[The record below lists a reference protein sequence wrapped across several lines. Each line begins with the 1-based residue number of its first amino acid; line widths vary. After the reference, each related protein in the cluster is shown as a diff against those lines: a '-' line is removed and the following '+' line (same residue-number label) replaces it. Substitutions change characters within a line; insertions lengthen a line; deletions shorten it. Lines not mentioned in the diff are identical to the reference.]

1 MRVAYN
7 DIPLR
12 NGKKTSYSIRNFL
25 MVHSKNFLL
34 VLLKISIAMA
44 LSLTLVVRLVHSIRY
59 FKNDY
64 THK

>member
-1 MRVAYN
+1 
-7 DIPLR
+7 
-12 NGKKTSYSIRNFL
+12 